1 MLSRSLLKF
10 LLTST
15 SVSTLCAQLS
25 PVAHAQAIHWPRQEL
40 IIPFQVH
47 HQGTSPDSVEL
58 EVSSDAGKTWQA
70 AGKAQ
75 ITNSDSK
82 DRQFPFKADRDGE
95 YWFRVKSLD
104 RSGNLID
111 QPGEPMRVTV
121 DSTKPTGE
129 LLIDL
134 DKKGD
139 LQAEFRVLDSALDF
153 ASLRLEYQTELD
165 SAWKDIPCQTERG
178 NTEQEWIGSGSWSIP
193 HQATQLMVRL
203 TGKDHAGNGLEVT
216 RMPKLPKTAQALV
229 GGMRFASTRQTSDS
243 NPPANSPVVSG
254 PIIGSGV
261 AKATPPAG
269 LPPGLPPGLNLGNP
283 TGANQPANPAA
294 NPPAT
299 PQSLLVNK
307 QATNP
312 PGNSLPT
319 SSLPTSSLPSSS
331 GIAPVSIAPPKMF
344 TSTGLPVRSIEDKPI
359 DTASGFN
366 PSELLGPDSS
376 SKPRSNSVSELP
388 RLDPPI
394 NRLEAAGIK
403 PMYSSSK
410 AFDLDYAIVNDP
422 GAPISTVELWGTLDQ
437 GKTWER
443 WGTDSDRESPFEIE
457 VETEG
462 LFGFRMVI
470 VGSNG
475 LASRRPLPG
484 DAADAWIHVDALL
497 PRVRILS
504 ALAGKGP
511 EAGSL
516 VIEYQAIDEHFI
528 DRPIGLCYSE
538 SPQGPWIPI
547 TQGAKNQGRFVWA
560 GDTHLPEKVY
570 LKLQGTDAAGNVG
583 EHVLDLPVDVQSAA
597 PRGKIQG
604 FRPR

>member
-10 LLTST
+10 LLTSA
-15 SVSTLCAQLS
+15 SVSTLCSQLNT
-25 PVAHAQAIHWPRQEL
+25 VAHAQAIHWPRQEL

-47 HQGTSPDSVEL
+47 QQGTSPDSVEL
-58 EVSSDAGKTWQA
+58 EVSSDAGKTWQV
-70 AGKAQ
+70 AGKAK

-82 DRQFPFKADRDGE
+82 DRQFPFRADRDGE

-111 QPGEPMRVTV
+111 QPGEPMRVSV

-178 NTEQEWIGSGSWSIP
+178 NTEQEWIGSASWSIP

-216 RMPKLPKTAQALV
+216 RMPKLPKTAHALV

-243 NPPANSPVVSG
+243 TPPVAGPIASGPATSG

-261 AKATPPAG
+261 AKPTLPA
-269 LPPGLPPGLNLGNP
+269 GLNLGAP
-283 TGANQPANPAA
+283 TGAAVTANSAA
-294 NPPAT
+294 NPTPA
-299 PQSLLVNK
+299 PQSLLTNK
-307 QATNP
+307 QSAN
-312 PGNSLPT
+312 LPVNN
-319 SSLPTSSLPSSS
+319 LPVNNLPISS

-359 DTASGFN
+359 ETTSGSN
-366 PSELLGPDSS
+366 PSELLGADGSN
-376 SKPRSNSVSELP
+376 KTKSNSVSELP

-394 NRLEAAGIK
+394 NRLDTAGIK

-484 DAADAWIHVDALL
+484 DAADAWIHVDTLM

-516 VIEYQAIDEHFI
+516 IIEYQAIDEHFI